1 MTLKELIDNAI
12 NDVDEDVSD
21 VTLRSRFKRYV
32 NRAYKELARR
42 EGIEKNINLIPTQN
56 VVYKP
61 YDLIA
66 LHEIRCN
73 GEPIVFEVTGRVI
86 RVQTD
91 NEIELIYN
99 YLPDALEGEDD
110 ETITNPANDE
120 FIGHYA
126 KWLYYNQEGE
136 KENAGIERTEF
147 EGMKLVTQIRTTNII
162 NVYRW

>member
-42 EGIEKNINLIPTQN
+42 EGIEKSINLTPTQN

-66 LHEIRCN
+66 LHEVRCN

-91 NEIELIYN
+91 SEVELIYN
-99 YLPDALEGEDD
+99 YLPDVLESEDD

-147 EGMKLVTQIRTTNII
+147 EGMKLVTQTRTTNII